1 MSRMTKE
8 INKITGAVIG
18 VSGKLIIYALVILL
32 LYEGV
37 TRGFS
42 FGYSIFY
49 STGVAPEPGIEKQ
62 VVINEEDTVQD
73 IAAMLKEKGLI
84 NSESVF
90 VIQSLLYGYGKSGD
104 HDIKAGT
111 FVLNNSTPS
120 KEIVIELR
128 DGPEEKETKE

>member
-1 MSRMTKE
+1 MSRVTKE
-8 INKITGAVIG
+8 INKITGTIIG

-42 FGYSIFY
+42 FGYQVFH
-49 STGVAPEPGIEKQ
+49 STGVAPEPGRDIQ
-62 VVINEEDTVQD
+62 VVIGEEDTLTD
-73 IAAMLKEKGLI
+73 IAKMLKEKGLI
-84 NSESVF
+84 NNEYAF
-90 VIQSLLYGYGKSGD
+90 LIQSMVYEYGKSGE
-104 HDIKAGT
+104 HEIVPGT

-128 DGPEEKETKE
+128 DGTGEEETTE